1 MKKQKQFAVAM
12 VAMLLLSVLI
22 LTVPVVMS
30 GLGDEEVT
38 NITNVN
44 ETNETVIGETII
56 EEAMADSDAAGE
68 INISQISLGE
78 AVEYYPG
85 IWITWGDAF
94 WFGQT
99 STYYYDGDAAQ
110 SGDILDNDETWMET
124 TVSGPDTLT
133 FYWKVDSES
142 GCDFLTFEIDGVEQ
156 DSISGY
162 TLWAQKTYTIGSG
175 SHTLAWKYTKDGSV
189 SSGEDCGWVDKV
201 ELGPPPTPATGV
213 DLFFLVDGSGSI
225 ISSDFELQKEGL
237 AYAIN
242 DPRVIPQDG
251 SVSVCVIQFASYARL
266 EVPLTTITSQSTA
279 DAISANIIA
288 MSQLGGSTNMAEAFD
303 LAVTNFPSVPAERQ
317 VIDISTDGYPDD
329 ETTTNNARDAA
340 LAAGFDEV
348 WAIGVGLSPG
358 SSGEVFLQQLVH
370 SGDYMY
376 ATDFQDFKDEIEKK
390 IGVIICEPCVSI
402 EVDVSINKDS
412 YTYGDTFNYTVSV
425 TNNQAGKSRIAIT
438 YGLIDPTPKTI
449 TIGTRMPDIYPNDTY
464 SFWADFMVPYDVYS
478 GDYVFFAAAFDME
491 TGCCGCDAEPYS
503 VEPRWRIATTS
514 KEESSEPWL
523 EIVED

>member
-1 MKKQKQFAVAM
+1 M
-12 VAMLLLSVLI
+12 
-22 LTVPVVMS
+22 
-30 GLGDEEVT
+30 
-38 NITNVN
+38 
-44 ETNETVIGETII
+44 
-56 EEAMADSDAAGE
+56 
-68 INISQISLGE
+68 
-78 AVEYYPG
+78 
-85 IWITWGDAF
+85 
-94 WFGQT
+94 
-99 STYYYDGDAAQ
+99 
-110 SGDILDNDETWMET
+110 
-124 TVSGPDTLT
+124 
-133 FYWKVDSES
+133 
-142 GCDFLTFEIDGVEQ
+142 
-156 DSISGY
+156 
-162 TLWAQKTYTIGSG
+162 
-175 SHTLAWKYTKDGSV
+175 
-189 SSGEDCGWVDKV
+189 
-201 ELGPPPTPATGV
+201 
-213 DLFFLVDGSGSI
+213 
-225 ISSDFELQKEGL
+225 
-237 AYAIN
+237 
-242 DPRVIPQDG
+242 
-251 SVSVCVIQFASYARL
+251 

-390 IGVIICEPCVSI
+390 IGVIIKPCEPCVSI

-438 YGLIDPTPKTI
+438 YGLIDDPTSHTLI
-449 TIGTRMPDIYPNDTY
+449 IGTRMPDIYLNDTY
-464 SFWADFMVPYDVYS
+464 NISGDFRVPDDVYS
-478 GDYVFFAAAFDME
+478 GNYVFFASAFDME
-491 TGCCGCDAEPYS
+491 TGCCGCNAVPFS
-503 VEPRWRIATTS
+503 VEMPPWWMSTTS
-514 KEESSEPWL
+514 KEESWENWL